1 MRKTWLFSI
10 TEVMYLKTIW
20 KSQQEP
26 LDCFGGGDGNN
37 STGESDPE
45 IVSL

>member
-1 MRKTWLFSI
+1 MREIWLFSI

-20 KSQQEP
+20 KFQQEP
-26 LDCFGGGDGNN
+26 LYCFGGGDCNG
-37 STGESDPE
+37 STGDGDPE